1 MHREAGKISPFPHL
15 HLFTSFSFPSRKCK
29 RQQQMLA
36 PGAVSCWLAG
46 CSVGSTRLPKLVSVS
61 KVWNEQAP
69 GLALGSEELESC
81 KPRKTDASE
90 AKRKIKKKME
100 KKEKLVENET
110 HSNTTM
116 RTRTRTKFVAD
127 VVKNWQQMLLNFK
140 RNFTYLSCGAHS
152 LRCSFERSF
161 RQPTSCSCNS
171 NNNSNNY
178 SNKSLPTTILAAS
191 SSDFS
196 TSDYFFIIFFYHCS
210 YLIIHQNF
218 GARNEIFEWG
228 GLWR

>member
-1 MHREAGKISPFPHL
+1 
-15 HLFTSFSFPSRKCK
+15 
-29 RQQQMLA
+29 
-36 PGAVSCWLAG
+36 
-46 CSVGSTRLPKLVSVS
+46 
-61 KVWNEQAP
+61 
-69 GLALGSEELESC
+69 LALGSEELESC

-90 AKRKIKKKME
+90 AKRKKKKME

-171 NNNSNNY
+171 NN
-178 SNKSLPTTILAAS
+178 
-191 SSDFS
+191 
-196 TSDYFFIIFFYHCS
+196 
-210 YLIIHQNF
+210 
-218 GARNEIFEWG
+218 
-228 GLWR
+228 